1 MTRWEALVAA
11 FDMDY
16 LEGMNPWNA
25 DKLDQAFAGKSH
37 GEKCVIRFLLNLWNG
52 TEEWECGRFDLFEA
66 YCTWDEVRRKA
77 FVSWAN
83 DPFWP

>member
-66 YCTWDEVRRKA
+66 YCTWDEVRRNA
-77 FVSWAN
+77 FLSWAS